1 MSVISINEENN
12 TFVIIEAIES
22 PISWTSNK
30 IITNKILDLHV
41 VYWNK
46 EKNTVFINSSNK
58 MISNMIADKI
68 FNTTNKINGD
78 VVFRALS
85 GINRLMMASVGLRT
99 AINGPIRYKMYAGI
113 DIASGISDSAA
124 GTSIKSNIF
133 GTGYN
138 GNGKVSIGCSYKGTI
153 WSKWVETVDY
163 WKNWCDNILDKLLD
177 NSINTQDIL
186 NSALVPRVINKRPT
200 RVPIS
205 IDWPDELARQR
216 V

>member
-1 MSVISINEENN
+1 MRKKN
-12 TFVIIEAIES
+12 TFVIIESVES
-22 PISWTSNK
+22 SIPWTTNK
-30 IITNKILDLHV
+30 IITNKTLELHV

-46 EKNTVFINSSNK
+46 EKRTVFINSSSKNV
-58 MISNMIADKI
+58 SNMIAEKI
-68 FNTTNKINGD
+68 FNTNKKISGD

-124 GTSIKSNIF
+124 GNSTKSNIF

-153 WSKWVETVDY
+153 WSKWVETIDF
-163 WKNWCDNILDKLLD
+163 WREWCDNILEKILD
-177 NSINTQDIL
+177 ESINTKIF
-186 NSALVPRVINKRPT
+186 
-200 RVPIS
+200 
-205 IDWPDELARQR
+205 
-216 V
+216 